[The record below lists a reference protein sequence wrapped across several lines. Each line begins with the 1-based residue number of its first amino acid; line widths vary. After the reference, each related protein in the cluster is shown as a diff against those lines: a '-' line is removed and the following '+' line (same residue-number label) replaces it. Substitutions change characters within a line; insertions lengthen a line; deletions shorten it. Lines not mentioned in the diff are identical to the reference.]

1 MPRAPTFLPPSLHLH
16 RCDAASNARCRGGL
30 HCQADPCTA
39 RERRGQAARCGRHTE
54 GLHDAE
60 AQVGGGRGSWGGG
73 GKLIRSAGRSA
84 ILSCTSHQSPPPQ
97 WVESPSAPFH
107 GHPPPP
113 LSRRR
118 GGDESFTVLSPPTH
132 TLCCLHLVTAP
143 WSSRSFCERSLT
155 SWSSRWPHT
164 TSGWLQQRNA
174 AAVVKKQPEAGRR
187 KQQQSPWRH
196 CLWGQNRPLIERLL
210 LLLLRR
216 RRRRSNSGCW
226 PSRGPGAGN

>member
-1 MPRAPTFLPPSLHLH
+1 MSRSLPAHTHCAVRTLSQLRGHL
-16 RCDAASNARCRGGL
+16 
-30 HCQADPCTA
+30 
-39 RERRGQAARCGRHTE
+39 
-54 GLHDAE
+54 
-60 AQVGGGRGSWGGG
+60 
-73 GKLIRSAGRSA
+73 
-84 ILSCTSHQSPPPQ
+84 
-97 WVESPSAPFH
+97 
-107 GHPPPP
+107 PPP

-118 GGDESFTVLSPPTH
+118 GRNESFTPPTH
-132 TLCCLHLVTAP
+132 TLCCPHLVTAP
-143 WSSRSFCERSLT
+143 WSSPPRSPGGGEGMSRSLPPHTHCAVRTLFQLRGHPPPLSRGRGGDESFTPHHTLCCPHLVTARWSSRSFCERSLT